1 MVHFLNT
8 SEKQYSYMKKLII
21 AILFLFPLITI
32 LAQNEKAGVLQDLEK
47 NQIARQVTSLTA
59 TLKSASRL
67 FGEKNDLTSVI
78 LVIPSGS
85 VVDVLG
91 SDSTYLQ
98 VAYDNNEGY
107 IYKRQAVI
115 NQPPEEQRPAV
126 RQEEAPREQQVAVQR
141 QESRYTR
148 LENKYGSNL
157 ADRMISGKIWK
168 GMTSEMVSDSWGTP
182 QKINR
187 VISGN
192 IIKEQWYYRD
202 TWLFIQDDVLVDW
215 GPIK

>member
-1 MVHFLNT
+1 
-8 SEKQYSYMKKLII
+8 MKTLITATI
-21 AILFLFPLITI
+21 FLFSAITI
-32 LAQNEKAGVLQDLEK
+32 SAQNERTGVLQDLEK
-47 NQIARQVTSLTA
+47 NQVPRQESSLTA

-67 FGEKNDLTSVI
+67 FGEKDDLTSVI
-78 LVIPSGS
+78 LIIPSGS

-115 NQPPEEQRPAV
+115 NQLPEVKQPVV
-126 RQEEAPREQQVAVQR
+126 RQEEAPREQQSAVQR
-141 QESRYTR
+141 QESRFTR
-148 LENKYGSNL
+148 LENKYGSEIASRL
-157 ADRMISGKIWK
+157 MEGKIWK
-168 GMTSEMVSDSWGTP
+168 GMSSEMVSDSWGTP

-187 VISGN
+187 VINGN
-192 IIKEQWYYRD
+192 IIKEQWYYKN
-202 TWLFIQDDVLVDW
+202 TWLYIQDDVLVDW